1 MSVLNWKLPP
11 LYKKQQEIYDSK
23 VRRITVMAGRQAGK
37 TTLMFQ
43 IAIRELVKGKY
54 KSGKYVSVLYVTPK
68 LNLAELFFK
77 EFLALLPEDII
88 IESNATKRYI
98 KIITG
103 AEITFKG
110 AEAGITS
117 FRGFR
122 HSLVIC
128 DEFAFYKGCENLWL
142 EGIEPSMMSYKR
154 DARAYFVSTP
164 LGQNYFYTQYLRGK
178 NEELGYE
185 SFYFTS
191 LDNPYLDKDFI
202 ENKRKELPQIIFEQE
217 YLALPSANASNPFG
231 LHINKNIIPELSK
244 KRSEVFG
251 IDLAKTVDFTVLL
264 GLATGSEGVAEMSY
278 FDRFQKED
286 WNFVKD
292 KIRALPRNVDKLID
306 STGVGDPILDDLK
319 LSVPNIKG
327 FKFNTQSKQNLIKEF
342 IKAVEIGAIK
352 YTQAVAD
359 EMNVY
364 TYKYNPVT
372 GHCKYGSQESYHDDI
387 VTACALAWWQYN
399 RRTRRNNSW
408 CIGTA

>member
-1 MSVLNWKLPP
+1 MSVLELKLQP
-11 LYKKQQEIYDSK
+11 LYKKQQEIFDSK
-23 VRRITVMAGRQAGK
+23 ARRITVMAGRQAGK

-43 IAIRELVKGKY
+43 IAIRELVRGKY
-54 KSGKYVSVLYVTPK
+54 KSGKNVSVLYVCPK
-68 LNLAELFFK
+68 LNLAEQFYK

-88 IESNATKRYI
+88 VESNATKRYI

-103 AEITFKG
+103 GEITFKG

-122 HSLVIC
+122 HSLIIC
-128 DEFAFYKGCENLWL
+128 DEFAHYKNLESLWL
-142 EGIEPSMMSYKR
+142 EGIEPSMLSYKR

-164 LGQNYFYTQYLRGK
+164 LGQNYFYTQYLRGV

-191 LDNPYLDKDFI
+191 LDNPHLDKDFI
-202 ENKRKELPQIIFEQE
+202 ENKRKELPQIIYEQE
-217 YLALPSANASNPFG
+217 YLALPSANKNNCFG

-251 IDLAKTVDFTVLL
+251 IDLAKTIDWTVITALS
-264 GLATGSEGVAEMSY
+264 TNNNVAEMSY

-286 WNFVKD
+286 WTFVKD
-292 KIRALPRNVDKLID
+292 KIRALPRAVEKLID

-319 LSVPNIKG
+319 LTLPNVKG
-327 FKFNTQSKQNLIKEF
+327 FKITKSSKQNLIKEL
-342 IKAVEIGAIK
+342 IKAVETGSIK
-352 YTQAVAD
+352 YTQEVAN
-359 EMNVY
+359 EMHVFE
-364 TYKYNPVT
+364 YKYNATT
-372 GHCKYGSQESYHDDI
+372 GHCSYNAQSGYHDDMVI
-387 VTACALAWWQYN
+387 SLALAWWQYN